1 MIKLNRTTEYG
12 LMALRHMS
20 RKSQLSLQSATS
32 CEVTSAREIAES
44 YGLPF
49 EITAK
54 TLQRLKD
61 TGLIQSAQGA
71 RGGYTLKRSLTE
83 INLAEFLQL
92 MEGPQSVV
100 ACATSEPLAAGE
112 IAVIE
117 PPKTGCGCE
126 YRPKCDIKSV
136 MGDLNTRV
144 LGFLSGIRLAEL
156 VENHQPQQ
164 QVFRQGNENERKSET
179 SNLS

>member
-20 RKSQLSLQSATS
+20 RKRAP
-32 CEVTSAREIAES
+32 EVTSAREIADS

-71 RGGYTLKRSLTE
+71 RGGYTLQRPLSDV
-83 INLAEFLQL
+83 NLAEFLRL

-100 ACATSEPLAAGE
+100 LCAASVESEAM
-112 IAVIE
+112 
-117 PPKTGCGCE
+117 GCE
-126 YRPKCDIKSV
+126 YGGRCEIKHLMSN
-136 MGDLNTRV
+136 LNSRIFT
-144 LGFLSGIRLAEL
+144 FLAGICLSELAEG
-156 VENHQPQQ
+156 QQ
-164 QVFRQGNENERKSET
+164 KAQDEIPH
-179 SNLS
+179 LSR